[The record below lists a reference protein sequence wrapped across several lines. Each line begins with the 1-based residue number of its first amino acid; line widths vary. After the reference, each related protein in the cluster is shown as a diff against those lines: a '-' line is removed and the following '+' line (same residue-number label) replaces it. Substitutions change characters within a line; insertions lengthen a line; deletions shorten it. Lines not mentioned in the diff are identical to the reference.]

1 MKSWE
6 VPKPKYLL
14 KTQQK
19 KKKKTQNTK
28 RDDKRI
34 LASIMVKILN

>member
-19 KKKKTQNTK
+19 KKKKHKIQKEMTK
-28 RDDKRI
+28 EY
-34 LASIMVKILN
+34 

>member
-19 KKKKTQNTK
+19 KKKNTK
-28 RDDKRI
+28 YKKRRQKNI
-34 LASIMVKILN
+34 SFNHGENS